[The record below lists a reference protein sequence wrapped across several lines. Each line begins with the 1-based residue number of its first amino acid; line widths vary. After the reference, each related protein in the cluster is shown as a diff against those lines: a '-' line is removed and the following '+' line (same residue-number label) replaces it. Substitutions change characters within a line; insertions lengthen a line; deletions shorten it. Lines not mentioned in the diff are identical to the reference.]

1 MSSSSSST
9 SAAAI
14 TSVGSSGGTGG
25 GAGSPAPF
33 VKAEANLL
41 RFPFFALKTKGLK
54 AVTGYECKGK
64 LARDGVV
71 YKFTYKTSRN
81 VDMTYPGA
89 LSRSVH
95 LAFLN
100 LLSEQGTPLANPIS
114 WTWRDLCRR
123 MGISCSG
130 RAIND
135 LKQAILATR
144 GVIIISDQALYSKP
158 DGKPICTQKEAV
170 GLYERVVFLGAD
182 LPDGEGLADKNY
194 LWLSQWYLD
203 NLNALFTAPLNH
215 ELWLHLEQRSSIASR
230 LYEFLLLNFHAT
242 PILRINYEKLATFLP
257 IRVEKHLSQA
267 KQQLNS
273 SLELLVDAEVLESF
287 EWQKGKSNQV
297 QLQFTRGRHCGAPL
311 DPDDRIDLDIAVDGD
326 FSNIEVKE
334 KRLPPEYLIV
344 DEFNR
349 QWQRSIH
356 AEPSAKEMAVARE
369 LLEKHGA
376 TKLKLLIPIVV
387 KKLKAKWP
395 DAKSF
400 SSVTRYMSEA
410 EQALEREQI
419 KGEESRQAIAAV
431 AATIAATV
439 PSEAASAVAASTFGA
454 SAGVASI
461 GLALANT
468 MPTLAPRAS
477 RPSSASSKS
486 VASSSSV
493 VTSAMARRRQED
505 AAIESR
511 NDALK
516 RRWASL
522 PAALRREIED
532 KVNTENPTLRSHPLF
547 LEAIRLEEM
556 VKRGLAPGDH

>member
-1 MSSSSSST
+1 MLHSLCVSLISLITQEFRVFSKIPDFSEPLEKVSLPALTGST
-9 SAAAI
+9 
-14 TSVGSSGGTGG
+14 TNSGGN
-25 GAGSPAPF
+25 AASPPAPAPF
-33 VKAEANLL
+33 IKAEANLL

-54 AVTGYECKGK
+54 AVTGYECRGK

-81 VDMTYPGA
+81 VETTYPGA

-100 LLSEQGTPLANPIS
+100 LLSEQGTPLQNPIS

-144 GVIIISDQALYSKP
+144 GVIIFSDQALYSKP
-158 DGKPICTQKEAV
+158 DSKPICTQKETV

-182 LPDGEGLADKNY
+182 LPDGEGPADKNY

-242 PILRINYEKLATFLP
+242 PILRINYEKLAKFLP

-267 KQQLNS
+267 KQQLNAA
-273 SLELLVDAEVLESF
+273 LEQLVEAEVLSSF
-287 EWQKGKSNQV
+287 EWQKGKNNQV
-297 QLQFTRGRHCGAPL
+297 ILQFQRGRHCGATTAIVV
-311 DPDDRIDLDIAVDGD
+311 DAEDQIELDISADEE
-326 FSNIEVKE
+326 FANIEIKE

-349 QWQRSIH
+349 QWQRSVYT
-356 AEPSAKEMAVARE
+356 EPTIKEMALARE
-369 LLEKHGA
+369 LLERFGA
-376 TKLKLLIPIVV
+376 TKLRQLIPVVV

-400 SSVTRYMSEA
+400 GSVAKYIDEA
-410 EQALEREQI
+410 EQSFTKEQS
-419 KGEESRQAIAAV
+419 KVDDDRKMTDLAV
-431 AATIAATV
+431 
-439 PSEAASAVAASTFGA
+439 
-454 SAGVASI
+454 
-461 GLALANT
+461 
-468 MPTLAPRAS
+468 
-477 RPSSASSKS
+477 K
-486 VASSSSV
+486 
-493 VTSAMARRRQED
+493 RRQEE
-505 AAIESR
+505 AVVLAR
-511 NDALK
+511 NEALK
-516 RRWASL
+516 KRWKEL
-522 PAALRREIED
+522 PDGIRREIEQ
-532 KVNTENPTLRSHPLF
+532 KVAEENPALRNHALF
-547 LEAIRLEEM
+547 IEAIRLEEM
-556 VKRGLAPGDH
+556 VNRGLAPGI